1 MSNDPH
7 DVVKVAVGEMIEIEL
22 FKQALADAGIEARA
36 MGETLDASLGTALIN
51 SVELWVH
58 RSDAVRA
65 REIIREMEEDRA
77 KHAGEEDEADGGS
90 AAGA

>member
-7 DVVKVAVGEMIEIEL
+7 DVVKVAVGEMVEIEL

-36 MGETLDASLGTALIN
+36 MGESLDASLGTALIN

-58 RSDAVRA
+58 RSDAGRA
-65 REIIREMEEDRA
+65 REIIDEMEEARA
-77 KHAGEEDEADGGS
+77 RHASEEEEADGGNGVS
-90 AAGA
+90 A